1 MNEEEIELELKK
13 FNWGAFGFSVF
24 WGIGN
29 KVYISL
35 LCLIPV
41 FNLVWMFICGIK
53 GNRWAWENGDYESI
67 EEFKKVQQSWKVP
80 GIIYTILKGLM
91 FLFYTSMFLL
101 FFTIGIFSGI
111 REEMTFNQY
120 NLENEYF
127 EDDYLYEI
135 GEISDIEGWTAAT
148 YDLIKL
154 AELSKEKEIYSNGS
168 DYSELVKEVGL
179 PSSTYRSENKMTA
192 HWYSNFSDGS
202 ITIEYDIPTNQIIY
216 KDFY

>member
-1 MNEEEIELELKK
+1 M
-13 FNWGAFGFSVF
+13 
-24 WGIGN
+24 
-29 KVYISL
+29 L
-35 LCLIPV
+35 LWLH
-41 FNLVWMFICGIK
+41 
-53 GNRWAWENGDYESI
+53 
-67 EEFKKVQQSWKVP
+67 Q
-80 GIIYTILKGLM
+80 
-91 FLFYTSMFLL
+91 
-101 FFTIGIFSGI
+101 
-111 REEMTFNQY
+111 
-120 NLENEYF
+120 
-127 EDDYLYEI
+127 I